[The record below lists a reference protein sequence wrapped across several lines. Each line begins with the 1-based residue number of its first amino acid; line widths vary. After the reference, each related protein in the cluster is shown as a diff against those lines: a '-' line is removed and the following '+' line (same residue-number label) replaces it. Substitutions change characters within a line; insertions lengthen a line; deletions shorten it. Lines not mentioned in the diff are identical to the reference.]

1 MLLFKFKIAFLLC
14 FTLTIYKSIVKK
26 LFLVY
31 SHAGSRLSLSE
42 WGIGLLIPE
51 GALDRGYTEEV
62 FLAVM
67 REGRDRP
74 TLADR
79 QTTLSPI
86 VLAGPPRL
94 SFKKPIVLR

>member
-1 MLLFKFKIAFLLC
+1 MLFHVC
-14 FTLTIYKSIVKK
+14 
-26 LFLVY
+26 

-94 SFKKPIVLR
+94 SFKKPVVLR